1 MTAVPEKA
9 PDQAPDQAAA
19 SPPARPARKPFRK
32 SFNAP
37 RLTREE
43 ADRQGRLSRVAWD
56 AWGDRDRVVAFLN
69 GHDEALGGRPIDL
82 AIGSDEG
89 LVAVER
95 AIAERP

>member
-1 MTAVPEKA
+1 MSAPVDATPDAAPE
-9 PDQAPDQAAA
+9 P
-19 SPPARPARKPFRK
+19 SLARPARKPFRR

-37 RLTREE
+37 RLTREQ

-82 AIGSDEG
+82 AVGSDDG
-89 LVAVER
+89 LAAVER
-95 AIAERP
+95 AIAERG